1 MNKISPDAYS
11 TASQNPTFLFAPA
24 IAPTGSDL
32 HHLMED
38 PASVCSFE
46 QFLTSLTV
54 RDITFECEG
63 DGPLAQ
69 HPGFPGAVRQAIGSQ
84 LMKTASREAL
94 AGLPC
99 PWGPACG
106 FQVFFNMPQDKN
118 GDMAN
123 RITHPWI
130 LRTETADATS
140 VRITMRLFGLGLLWA
155 SEISDACHRAIE
167 EGIYIGGLGP
177 VCDSVL
183 IRSVENVWTGLDDD
197 QKDAERAMISFVT
210 PFHDDASNRE
220 QSITDQ
226 FLAGLVDRAA
236 AVARWH
242 GVSPEGDVTKIKQT
256 LLDCQCDD
264 AGLTDVKWNRTVSQ
278 QRSAAIAM
286 QGRTGLLQLRLPDQ
300 NRLEILQ
307 LLHLGELLHCGS
319 MLAFGQGRYK
329 LYLI

>member
-24 IAPTGSDL
+24 IAPTGNDL
-32 HHLMED
+32 HQLMRD

-106 FQVFFNMPQDKN
+106 FQVFFNLPQDKT
-118 GDMAN
+118 GDRAS
-123 RITHPWI
+123 RITPPWI

-183 IRSVENVWTGLDDD
+183 IRSVENVWTGLDDE
-197 QKDAERAMISFVT
+197 QKDAERAMLSFVT
-210 PFHDDASNRE
+210 PFHYEAGDTE
-220 QSITDQ
+220 QSIADQ
-226 FLAGLVDRAA
+226 FLAGLIDRAVE
-236 AVARWH
+236 VARWH
-242 GVSPEGDVTKIKQT
+242 GVSPDSDVTEIKQA
-256 LLDCQCDD
+256 LSDCQFDD
-264 AGLTDVKWNRTVSQ
+264 AGLAEVKWNRAVSQ
-278 QRSAAIAM
+278 QRSASIAM
-286 QGRTGLLQLRLPDQ
+286 QGQTGLLQLRLPDQ
-300 NRLEILQ
+300 NRLKIIQ
-307 LLHLGELLHCGS
+307 LLRLGELLHCGS
-319 MLAFGQGRYK
+319 MLAFGQGRFK